1 MIKVVFYMKEGRMCG
16 FKSSG
21 HADYAD
27 QGEDIVCAGVSALVI
42 NCVNSLEKL
51 TDDRADVKQTD
62 DGYVSCMIQEPVSS
76 EGELLLQSLHLG
88 ITHIAEDYKRYV
100 KVVVK
105 SSSQ

>member
-51 TDDRADVKQTD
+51 TDD
-62 DGYVSCMIQEPVSS
+62 GFVSCMIQEPLSR

-105 SSSQ
+105 SNSQ